1 MWVHIKPEFK
11 KNDTT
16 AMTTATNEVCIV
28 QGDEMKIAI

>member
-11 KNDTT
+11 KNHIT
-16 AMTTATNEVCIV
+16 AMTTVTNEACIV